1 MSQYEIIFY
10 EKEDKSEPA
19 REFIDTLPDKAQAR
33 VSRIMNLL
41 ENDGPD
47 VGMPY
52 SEYLQDGIFQIR
64 VNQNSLFVRV
74 LYFFFDG
81 KKIVFTNGFLK
92 KTNKTPT
99 NEIEKAKKYR
109 ADYKNRK

>member
-1 MSQYEIIFY
+1 MSQYEIIFC

-52 SEYLQDGIFQIR
+52 SEYLQDGIFQSSK
-64 VNQNSLFVRV
+64 SLKMKAPVKQSSAFVMP
-74 LYFFFDG
+74 
-81 KKIVFTNGFLK
+81 KKVPKIMQISVK
-92 KTNKTPT
+92 
-99 NEIEKAKKYR
+99 
-109 ADYKNRK
+109 